1 MRMKDGD
8 REEMKIMI
16 TKREN
21 ERKMVKKENK
31 DDG

>member
-1 MRMKDGD
+1 MKDGD